1 MKHHN
6 RTEKTDYSK
15 FPPLMIVAITFF
27 LSGALIATAGVSS
40 KEAGSIQQDEKLLA
54 AKESSPEMESLPVGL
69 AEPSS
74 KEKGTAPPKIR
85 AVSRTDKA
93 PPELGFG
100 FKTKEQIM
108 AEEPRAPR
116 IAALGPM
123 SGELKFYGMETSNGA
138 ELASDE
144 LNAQGGIKG
153 QEFDLLV
160 YDTGGTI
167 PGTQQGI
174 MKLLE
179 FQTLAIVG
187 AATGDV
193 SFSANKLLNESQLI
207 MISAG
212 SRRRLG
218 DTGPYNFRTT
228 LTDKDAIK
236 GLISYITKNRKWKK
250 FAIFSSVI
258 NDYSIKLSAF
268 FKSEIVGQG
277 LTVTDELF
285 LWSSAMSNMREEDT
299 SIAGQ
304 LIKLKKNL
312 PDAIVFTG
320 SAKESAEFIKEMK
333 KLGMDIP
340 LVGAEDLITPE
351 FQALGKSA
359 EGALVY
365 SGFNVDSKRPI
376 ISNFVKT
383 YTARFKTRP
392 SRLAALSYDTYYILS
407 DAITRAES
415 MRPSHVRDALLS
427 IKDFEGVT
435 GKMGFD
441 ETGEAIKKPFLF
453 EFRKKGNKY
462 DFVNIQEPF

>member
-1 MKHHN
+1 MKHRN
-6 RTEKTDYSK
+6 RTEKTDYIK
-15 FPPLMIVAITFF
+15 FLPLMIAAMVFF
-27 LSGALIATAGVSS
+27 LSGTVMAGADVSFR
-40 KEAGSIQQDEKLLA
+40 KADHIPKDEILLA
-54 AKESSPEMESLPVGL
+54 SQESSPDVKQMPVDL
-69 AEPSS
+69 AAPSS

-85 AVSRTDKA
+85 ATPGSDKA

-100 FKTKEQIM
+100 VKTEEEIM
-108 AEEPRAPR
+108 AETPRAAR

-123 SGELKFYGMETSNGA
+123 SGELEFYGTEASNGA

-144 LNAQGGIKG
+144 LNAKGGIRG

-167 PGTQQGI
+167 PGTQAGI

-179 FQTLAIVG
+179 FKTLAIVG

-193 SFSANKLLNESQLI
+193 SFSANKLLNENQLI

-236 GLISYITKNRKWKK
+236 GLVEYIKKKRKWKK

-268 FKSEIVGQG
+268 FKSEIVGRG

-285 LWSSAMSNMREEDT
+285 LWSPAMSNMREQDT
-299 SIAGQ
+299 SISGQ
-304 LIKLKKNL
+304 LVKLKKNM

-320 SAKESAEFIKEMK
+320 SAKESAEFIMAME
-333 KLGMDIP
+333 KLGMNIP
-340 LVGAEDLITPE
+340 LVGAEDLIKPE
-351 FQALGKSA
+351 FRALGKSA
-359 EGALVY
+359 TGALVY
-365 SGFNVDSKRPI
+365 SGFNINSTRPKI
-376 ISNFVKT
+376 RNFVKS
-383 YTARFKTRP
+383 YTAKFKTKP

-407 DAITRAES
+407 AAITKAES
-415 MRPSHVRDALLS
+415 MRPSHVRSALLA
-427 IKDFEGVT
+427 IKNFEGVT

-453 EFRKKGNKY
+453 EFRKQGDKY
-462 DFVNIQEPF
+462 DFVNVQEPF